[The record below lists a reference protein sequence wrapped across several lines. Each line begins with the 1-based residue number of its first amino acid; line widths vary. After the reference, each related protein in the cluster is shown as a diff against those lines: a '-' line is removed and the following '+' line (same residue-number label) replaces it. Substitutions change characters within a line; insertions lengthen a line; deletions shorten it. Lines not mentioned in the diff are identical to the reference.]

1 MTLKLRRGTK
11 AQIVAAAG
19 AGGLTQ
25 YEPVW
30 ATDTKEMIFA
40 PTASTYAVV
49 GAGDIGPGLIGSAV
63 TSVVIAIPTSGE
75 ILDISGVFKAQSA
88 GRLGWRPSF
97 DGGSTYLSSSVYTT
111 EWLFA
116 YNNTFGAVTQ
126 SLNFGLLSDT
136 AYAPYRDY
144 WPTHIDAQLNV
155 GSASL
160 TPGSLSVFAG
170 PNDTGS
176 GLPQQAVVGT
186 RIGPSPLG
194 RATHI
199 MILSSV
205 SGGIAAG
212 SYFSARM
219 R

>member
-1 MTLKLRRGTK
+1 MTLKLKRGTK
-11 AQIVAAAG
+11 AQIVASAG
-19 AGGLTQ
+19 AGTLAP
-25 YEPVW
+25 YEPMW
-30 ATDTKEMIFA
+30 TTDAKEMIVA
-40 PTASTYAVV
+40 LTASTYAVV
-49 GAGDIGPGLIGSAV
+49 GASEIGPGLVGSAV
-63 TSVVIAIPTSGE
+63 TSVVIAIPASGE
-75 ILDISGVFKAQSA
+75 ILDVSGVFKAQSA

-97 DGGSTYLSSSVYTT
+97 DGGSTYLSSSVYTS

-126 SLNFGLLSDT
+126 ALNFGLLSDT
-136 AYAPYRDY
+136 PYPPYRDF
-144 WPTHIDAQLNV
+144 WPMHVNAQINV

-160 TPGSLSVFAG
+160 APGSLTVFAG
-170 PNDTGS
+170 PNENGS
-176 GLPQQAVVGT
+176 GLPQQGVVGT
-186 RIGPSPLG
+186 RIANPIG
-194 RATHI
+194 RPTHI

>member
-1 MTLKLRRGTK
+1 MTLKIRRGTK

-19 AGGLTQ
+19 AGTLTQ
-25 YEPVW
+25 YEPMW
-30 ATDTKEMIFA
+30 ATDAKEMIVA

-49 GAGDIGPGLIGSAV
+49 GAAEIGPGLVGSAV
-63 TSVVIAIPTSGE
+63 TSVVIAIPASGE
-75 ILDISGVFKAQSA
+75 ILDVSGVFKAQSP

-97 DGGSTYLSSSVYTT
+97 DGGASYLSTSAYYS
-111 EWLFA
+111 EWLFS

-136 AYAPYRDY
+136 AYAPYRDI
-144 WPTHIDAQLNV
+144 WPMHINAQINV
-155 GSASL
+155 GSTGL

>member
-1 MTLKLRRGTK
+1 MTLKIKRGTK

-19 AGGLTQ
+19 AGTLIQ
-25 YEPVW
+25 YEPMW
-30 ATDTKEMIFA
+30 ATDAKEMIVA

-49 GAGDIGPGLIGSAV
+49 GAAEIGPGLVGSAV
-63 TSVVIAIPTSGE
+63 TSVVIAIPASGE
-75 ILDISGVFKAQSA
+75 ILDISGVFKAQTA

-126 SLNFGLLSDT
+126 ATNFGLLSDT
-136 AYAPYRDY
+136 AHAPYRDF
-144 WPTHIDAQLNV
+144 WPVHINAQINV

-160 TPGSLSVFAG
+160 SPGSLAIFAG

-176 GLPQQAVVGT
+176 GLPQQAMVGT
-186 RIGPSPLG
+186 RVGTYG